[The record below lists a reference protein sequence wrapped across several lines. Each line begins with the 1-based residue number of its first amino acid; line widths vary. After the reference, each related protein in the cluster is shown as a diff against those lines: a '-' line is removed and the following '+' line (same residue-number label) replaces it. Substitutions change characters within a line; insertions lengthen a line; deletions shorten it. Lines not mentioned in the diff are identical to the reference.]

1 MFGFGL
7 KFLIAGILSLG
18 SETSK
23 LDDVYYNS
31 LIEIKFTLCPSLS
44 LASLSFDSSSFI
56 II

>member
-44 LASLSFDSSSFI
+44 LASLSFDSSSFKI
-56 II
+56 I